1 MREETRMKN
10 MMMGLFLMLVSI
22 WFLIFGAADHAAL
35 FVWASIIL
43 LFPAAGYFLAGFFK
57 KD

>member
-1 MREETRMKN
+1 MKN

-22 WFLIFGAADHAAL
+22 WLLIFGAADDAAL
-35 FVWASIIL
+35 LVWAGIIL

>member
-1 MREETRMKN
+1 MKN

-22 WFLIFGAADHAAL
+22 WLLIFGAADHAAL
-35 FVWASIIL
+35 LVWASIIL

>member
-1 MREETRMKN
+1 MKN

-22 WFLIFGAADHAAL
+22 WLLIFAVADNSGLLA
-35 FVWASIIL
+35 WTSIIL
-43 LFPAAGYFLAGFFK
+43 LFLAAGYFLAGFFK

>member
-1 MREETRMKN
+1 MKN

-22 WFLIFGAADHAAL
+22 WFLIFGAADNSAL
-35 FVWASIIL
+35 FVWTSIIL
-43 LFPAAGYFLAGFFK
+43 LFPAAGYFLTGFFK

>member
-1 MREETRMKN
+1 MKN

-22 WFLIFGAADHAAL
+22 WLFIFGAADHAAL
-35 FVWASIIL
+35 LVWASIIL
-43 LFPAAGYFLAGFFK
+43 IFPAAGYFLTGFFK